1 MPIPLEDHVRQVLL
15 ENNRASAIY
24 TAVHDGWS
32 SFEANY
38 PSRHLWRRKSSSRA
52 MVWEEIVRKLAAV
65 SASDDGTKL
74 IEHRDTVSLVIEDE
88 ILLRLKH
95 ANTALITQNFP
106 TEEAQAYDDHEVDL
120 FGFSG
125 LQRVKLC
132 YVLDEFE
139 SSLIWVG
146 VTATHKGKL
155 LWKIELKGEGAALA
169 VSELPLV
176 EIAHDTARLAKL
188 KDDRVAKKQNKD
200 QQ

>member
-1 MPIPLEDHVRQVLL
+1 
-15 ENNRASAIY
+15 
-24 TAVHDGWS
+24 
-32 SFEANY
+32 
-38 PSRHLWRRKSSSRA
+38 

-65 SASDDGTKL
+65 SASDDGMKL
-74 IEHRDTVSLVIEDE
+74 IEHRDTASLVIENE

-146 VTATHKGKL
+146 VTATQKGKL